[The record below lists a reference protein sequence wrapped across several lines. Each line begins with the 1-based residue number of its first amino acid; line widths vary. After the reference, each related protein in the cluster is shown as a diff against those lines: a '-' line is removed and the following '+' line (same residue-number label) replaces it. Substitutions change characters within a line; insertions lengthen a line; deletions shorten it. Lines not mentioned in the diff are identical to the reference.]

1 MLPVKTVTKK
11 QKKEASKKRTGIFLI
26 FIGLVLIVVSLFYI
40 TFFEEVPK
48 PISPLSKNQTSVN
61 SVIEKT
67 LKHENI
73 PFISIETS
81 KDLSLIIK
89 LSKDSDVILDPN
101 KDIDQQLSSL
111 QLILSQLKIEGK
123 LFKRLDF
130 RYQKPIIS
138 F

>member
-11 QKKEASKKRTGIFLI
+11 QKKEASKKRTGTFLI
-26 FIGLVLIVVSLFYI
+26 FIGLVLIVVSLFY
-40 TFFEEVPK
+40 TAFFEKVPK

-61 SVIEKT
+61 SIIEKT
-67 LKHENI
+67 LKSKNI

-89 LSKDSDVILDPN
+89 LSKDSEVVIDPN

>member
-1 MLPVKTVTKK
+1 MANGK
-11 QKKEASKKRTGIFLI
+11 
-26 FIGLVLIVVSLFYI
+26 
-40 TFFEEVPK
+40 
-48 PISPLSKNQTSVN
+48 SKNISY
-61 SVIEKT
+61 
-67 LKHENI
+67 
-73 PFISIETS
+73 ISIETA

-89 LSKDSDVILDPN
+89 LDKERQVIIDPD
-101 KDIDQQLSSL
+101 KDINQQLSSL

>member
-26 FIGLVLIVVSLFYI
+26 FIGLVLIVVSLFYT
-40 TFFEEVPK
+40 TFFEDVPK
-48 PISPLSKNQTSVN
+48 PISPLSRNQTSVN
-61 SVIEKT
+61 SIIEKT
-67 LKHENI
+67 LKSKNI

-89 LSKDSDVILDPN
+89 LSKDNEVVIDPN

>member
-26 FIGLVLIVVSLFYI
+26 FIGLVLIVVSLFYT
-40 TFFEEVPK
+40 TFFEKVPE

-61 SVIEKT
+61 SIIEKT
-67 LKHENI
+67 LKSKNI

-89 LSKDSDVILDPN
+89 LSKDSEVVIDPN
-101 KDIDQQLSSL
+101 KDIDGQLSSL

>member
-11 QKKEASKKRTGIFLI
+11 QKREASKKRIGAFLI
-26 FIGLVLIVVSLFYI
+26 FIGLVLITVLLLYAV
-40 TFFEEVPK
+40 FFEKVPK
-48 PISPLSKNQTSVN
+48 PISPLSKNQTSAN
-61 SVIEKT
+61 SIIEKT
-67 LKHENI
+67 LKSKNI
-73 PFISIETS
+73 SFISIETA
-81 KDLSLIIK
+81 KDLNLIIK
-89 LSKDSDVILDPN
+89 LGKDSDVILDPN

>member
-1 MLPVKTVTKK
+1 MLPAKTITKK
-11 QKKEASKKRTGIFLI
+11 QKKQASKKRAGIFLI
-26 FIGLVLIVVSLFYI
+26 FVGLALIAVSLFFI
-40 TFFEEVPK
+40 AFLEKQPK

-61 SVIEKT
+61 SIVEKT
-67 LKHENI
+67 LKSKNI
-73 PFISIETS
+73 SYISIETA
-81 KDLSLIIK
+81 KDLSLIVK
-89 LSKDSDVILDPN
+89 LDKERQVIIDPD

-123 LFKRLDF
+123 ALKRLDF